1 MKRLDYKNK
10 IVVLTGASSGIGK
23 EIARELITKHSCLI
37 FAIARNEER
46 LNLARNELGENYV
59 PFALDVGSYLGW
71 EGFVDFLK
79 KSTLR
84 VDILINC
91 AGKLPK
97 FASFEETE
105 ITELESTI
113 STNFLSQAYSCKLL
127 LPHINDGGAII
138 NVSSA
143 SALCP
148 FGLASAYS
156 ASKSASYSLS
166 ECLGVE
172 CERVRVSTALFGFVK
187 TDIMKNQSLNEKEKG
202 LISKFSASPIKATKK
217 LLSRVKRRKRRIV
230 VGADAHFV
238 SFLYRFFPS
247 LAPKIIYKFL
257 KKSGLEL
264 FK

>member
-23 EIARELITKHSCLI
+23 EIARELITKHSCLV

-46 LNLARNELGENYV
+46 LNQVRGELGENYV
-59 PFALDVGSYLGW
+59 PLSLDVSSYEAW
-71 EGFVDFLK
+71 TSFVDFLK

-97 FASFEETE
+97 FGAFEDTE
-105 ITELESTI
+105 ISELESTF
-113 STNFLSQAYSCKLL
+113 STNLLSQVYACKLL
-127 LPHINDGGAII
+127 LPFMNDGGAIV

-166 ECLGVE
+166 QCLGVE
-172 CERVRVSTALFGFVK
+172 CQHIRVSTALFGFVR
-187 TDIMKNQSLNEKEKG
+187 TDIMKNQSLNEKEAR
-202 LISKFSASPIKATKK
+202 LVSKFSADATRVAKK
-217 LLSRVKRRKRRIV
+217 LLKRVARRKRRIV
-230 VGADAHFV
+230 IGTDAHFI
-238 SFLYRFFPS
+238 SLLYRLFPS
-247 LAPKIIYKFL
+247 LAPRIIYKIL
-257 KKSGLEL
+257 KKSGLEM